1 MQKKFMAGNYA
12 AYNARFDE
20 VKSDCVTK
28 YHRLMNIDLMRL
40 GIFSKNSI
48 DEDS

>member
-1 MQKKFMAGNYA
+1 MVGNCVAYHAG
-12 AYNARFDE
+12 FDE

-28 YHRLMNIDLMRL
+28 NHRLTNTDLMRL
-40 GIFSKNSI
+40 GIFSKISV